1 MERLQDAA
9 RSAVAWWNQ
18 QQLAIRA
25 GLLGAVGLL
34 FGATVATIIIAGSG
48 GPPVVDATPTQVV
61 ATTTTPTPTATA
73 TRTPR
78 PTRTPTPTRTPEPT
92 PTPEPAITNI
102 AELVSLYGHPAG
114 YNFARL
120 RIPQIGVDAPVGAS
134 VVSSGEMG
142 TPQGPATVFWY
153 DLSQWEGL
161 GGAPGAGGNAIF
173 SGHVDLSS
181 YVPYAD
187 VTYRGPAVFQ
197 DLDSLVPGDRIFID
211 YNGQSLEYQVAWKEQ
226 VDAGNTSRWQQIW
239 SADVPVDSIT
249 IYTCGGDFDSI
260 ERSYTDRVVVRA
272 ERV

>member
-1 MERLQDAA
+1 
-9 RSAVAWWNQ
+9 V
-18 QQLAIRA
+18 
-25 GLLGAVGLL
+25 LGGVGLL
-34 FGATVATIIIAGSG
+34 FGALVAMIVLAGSG
-48 GPPVVDATPTQVV
+48 SPPVATATPTQVV
-61 ATTTTPTPTATA
+61 AATTTPTPTATA
-73 TRTPR
+73 TSTPR
-78 PTRTPTPTRTPEPT
+78 PTRTPSPTATPEPT
-92 PTPEPAITNI
+92 PTPEPAVTSIE
-102 AELVSLYGHPAG
+102 ELVSLYGHPPG
-114 YNFARL
+114 YNFAEL

-153 DLSQWEGL
+153 DLSQFPGL

-187 VTYRGPAVFQ
+187 VTYRGVGVFQ
-197 DLDSLVPGDRIFID
+197 NLHTLVPGDRIFVD
-211 YNGQSLEYQVAWKEQ
+211 YNGQTLEYQVAWKEQ
-226 VDAGNTSRWQQIW
+226 VNAGDNARWQQIW

-260 ERSYTDRVVVRA
+260 EQSYTDRVVVRA